1 VGPSVSAHTARG
13 GADPGVLAG
22 RGGSRDGI
30 GGSTEWPIRAAC
42 PPGAN
47 CSHHHDAR
55 PFDRSRYDRD
65 ADDVSD
71 LLSISGAYGV
81 PCGFTV
87 SFSLTGSIEGDG
99 GCCSIRRTRAGPLS
113 ASAGSGRDWVPDR
126 GFSSFAPLFTK
137 VRGETVWKVAGRIL
151 NGVHQV
157 AVVAKWGFCSPFL
170 SFGGSL
176 N

>member
-42 PPGAN
+42 PPAAN
-47 CSHHHDAR
+47 CPHHDAR

-71 LLSISGAYGV
+71 LLSISGTYGV
-81 PCGFTV
+81 PCGFAV
-87 SFSLTGSIEGDG
+87 SFPLTGSIEGDG

-113 ASAGSGRDWVPDR
+113 ASAGSGRGWVPDR